1 MNMNALERFIADL
14 GDIPVATD
22 PGTIKLK
29 SRDFFWFSPILK
41 PLLEDKRAFA
51 IVRPRNRDELIRV
64 VALAARRRIALTTRG
79 GGTGNYGQCVPLD
92 GGIVLDMTGLDRILE
107 TRPGLVKVEAGKMM
121 LEIDRELKPTGW
133 ELRVFPSTRATA
145 TIGGF
150 ICGGAAGA
158 GSITWGQIGDAGAV
172 QAMTLISMEETP
184 RIFTLEGEETMKAV
198 HAYGVNGIVLDVT
211 LPTAPRQD
219 WAEAIV
225 TFDSLVD
232 CARFAQALAEDQ
244 IIAKK
249 LISVHAPGIS
259 AFFKRIQP
267 FAAVDKAL
275 AIIMVSEPQL
285 WAAGVHAKAFGGTI
299 SYTRDAAA
307 ADTAAFDSHDP
318 IPPLYEFCW
327 NHTTLR
333 ALKVEPDITYLQV
346 LFPMG
351 KNIEA
356 LAWAEKEFAGE
367 ILWHL
372 EFQKRYA
379 GFTNSSLPLVRFRS
393 AERLQ
398 EITAKLEANGLK
410 VSNPHIYTLEGTG
423 WKRIKADQEGLKREA
438 DPYFLLNPGR
448 LPSLEA
454 AHALA
459 AGTMAAE

>member
-1 MNMNALERFIADL
+1 MNTTALQQFISDL

-51 IVRPRNRDELIRV
+51 IVRPRNREELIRV
-64 VALAARRRIALTTRG
+64 VALAAKRRIALTTRG

-107 TRPGLVKVEAGKMM
+107 TRPGLVKVEAGKLM

-133 ELRVFPSTRATA
+133 ELRIFPSTRATA

-172 QAMTLISMEETP
+172 QGMTLLSMEETP
-184 RIFTLEGEETMKAV
+184 RIITLEGPDCMKAV

-211 LPTAPRQD
+211 IPTAPRQD

-225 TFDSLVD
+225 VFDTLVD
-232 CARFAQALAEDQ
+232 AARFGQALAEDQ
-244 IIAKK
+244 IVAKK
-249 LISVHAPGIS
+249 LISVHAPGI
-259 AFFKRIQP
+259 ARYCKRIQP
-267 FAAVDKAL
+267 YTSDDKAF

-285 WAAGVHAKAFGGTI
+285 WAIDIHAKAHGGSIT
-299 SYTRDAAA
+299 YTRGAVAAEA
-307 ADTAAFDSHDP
+307 AAFDGHDP

-333 ALKVEPDITYLQV
+333 ALKVEPAITYLQV

-379 GFTNSSLPLVRFRS
+379 GFTNSSLPLVRFTS
-393 AERLQ
+393 AERLY
-398 EITAKLEANGLK
+398 EIMAKLEDNGLK

-438 DPYFLLNPGR
+438 DPHFLLNPGR
-448 LPSLEA
+448 LPSLESA
-454 AHALA
+454 KA
-459 AGTMAAE
+459 MAAE